1 MATRAAT
8 LVNPTNT
15 GPSGGNV
22 AIYKW
27 TGLKKSSDD
36 VGAAVQMP
44 ALADRSVQ
52 VLGTLGT
59 GGSVRIEG
67 SNRLAPDASTA
78 TDWAPLTDPQGNNLD
93 MAALKAEAITE
104 PMLWIRPR
112 ITAGDAGTDLEVHIL
127 FRK

>member
-8 LVNPTNT
+8 IVNPPIVGRSSSDVMLVNWSGLTNAT
-15 GPSGGNV
+15 S
-22 AIYKW
+22 
-27 TGLKKSSDD
+27 D
-36 VGAAVQMP
+36 VGTAVQVP

-67 SNRLAPDASTA
+67 SNKAAPDESSA
-78 TDWAPLTDPQGNNLD
+78 TDWAVLTDPQGNDLNLST
-93 MAALKAEAITE
+93 LKIEAITE
-104 PMLWIRPR
+104 PVLWIRPR
-112 ITAGDAGTDLEVHIL
+112 VTAGDGTTSLSVTIL